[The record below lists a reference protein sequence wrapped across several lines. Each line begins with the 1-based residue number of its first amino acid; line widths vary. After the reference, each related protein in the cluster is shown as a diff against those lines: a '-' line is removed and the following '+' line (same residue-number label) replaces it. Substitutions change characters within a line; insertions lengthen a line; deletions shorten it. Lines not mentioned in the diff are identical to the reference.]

1 MEVTVKLYNRLRDYA
16 PGNDNTFSIR
26 LPVGAQLN
34 DLLQRLNIPPTVQRT
49 ILVNGRRVDE
59 KATLFTGD
67 EVVMMSP
74 IEGG

>member
-16 PGNDNTFSIR
+16 PDEKNTFSIR
-26 LPVGAQLN
+26 LPGGASVSA
-34 DLLQRLNIPPTVQRT
+34 LLQQLNIPQTVQRT

-59 KATLFTGD
+59 KATLSTGD